1 MKKSLVVTSLVLLI
15 ASVFLF
21 SSCSK
26 QNNDT
31 QTADNLKFGGYESQ
45 VKWGEHLVK
54 SMGCGDC
61 HTPKK
66 MTPQGPV
73 DDETLFLSGH
83 PSKMPPPDVNRKEIE
98 SKGLGVTD
106 FMTAWVGPWG
116 ITYAGNLTSDQTGI
130 GSWTENSF
138 ITAIREGKFKGIPTA
153 RPLLP
158 PMPWMAYKNLTDD
171 ELKAIFAFL
180 KSTKPI
186 NNAVPQY
193 QPPVSAPPEGE
204 NGDSK

>member
-1 MKKSLVVTSLVLLI
+1 MLLSLSILI
-15 ASVFLF
+15 F

-26 QNNDT
+26 QDSGN
-31 QTADNLKFGGYESQ
+31 QTSEKSKFGGFESQ

-66 MTPQGPV
+66 MSPHGPV
-73 DDETLFLSGH
+73 DDESLFLSGH
-83 PSKMPPPDVNRKEIE
+83 PSQIPPPAVDRKLNE
-98 SKGLGVTD
+98 SKGWATTD
-106 FMTAWVGPWG
+106 LMTAWVGPWG
-116 ITYAGNLTSDQTGI
+116 ISYASNLTSDQTGI
-130 GSWTENSF
+130 GSWQESNF
-138 ITAIREGKFKGIPTA
+138 ITAIREGKFKGIPTS
-153 RPLLP
+153 RPLMP

-193 QPPVSAPPEGE
+193 KPPVSAPPEGDKE
-204 NGDSK
+204 GPK